1 MFLLAVM
8 AMMTLAVQA
17 DEEEFVVTSGDFK
30 VVMQPGKI
38 GRVEVDFTKAKV
50 GNLSTMEI
58 TDQSF
63 IDYLEANDQ
72 KVFKKWSEYQEEG
85 EETFMDRWNDAK
97 KKVIKLTKKDT
108 PDYIIKINATQ
119 LDPGN
124 SGAATWSWNKRGG
137 GIIISGTLEVLDAAG
152 NSVCKMN
159 INRYRGFST
168 RGLDIKIPT
177 FHRLGEATEKAPLLL
192 LHGGPGSTHNYFEV
206 LDCIAETG
214 RQVISY
220 DQIGCGNSY
229 LDGHPELWTQK
240 TWIDELIAIREYLH
254 LDNVHLLGQS
264 WGAMQAIAYVID
276 HQPQGIKSLIL
287 SSGHASSSLW
297 ASEQHRLIKYLSA
310 EDHQQKIKKRS
321 VVQKPLANGMI
332 LPICGPTIITLNS
345 MSSVWMNTRPSVSN
359 VPNVLALRL
368 TSMAGGLTN
377 ISRLVV

>member
-97 KKVIKLTKKDT
+97 KKVIKLTKKGT

-124 SGAATWSWNKRGG
+124 SGAATWSWNKRDG
-137 GIIISGTLEVLDAAG
+137 GIIISGTLEVLDASG

-177 FHRLGEATEKAPLLL
+177 FHRRT
-192 LHGGPGSTHNYFEV
+192 V
-206 LDCIAETG
+206 LF
-214 RQVISY
+214 
-220 DQIGCGNSY
+220 
-229 LDGHPELWTQK
+229 H
-240 TWIDELIAIREYLH
+240 
-254 LDNVHLLGQS
+254 
-264 WGAMQAIAYVID
+264 
-276 HQPQGIKSLIL
+276 KSLAKDL
-287 SSGHASSSLW
+287 L
-297 ASEQHRLIKYLSA
+297 EFLFDNNK
-310 EDHQQKIKKRS
+310 
-321 VVQKPLANGMI
+321 
-332 LPICGPTIITLNS
+332 
-345 MSSVWMNTRPSVSN
+345 
-359 VPNVLALRL
+359 
-368 TSMAGGLTN
+368 
-377 ISRLVV
+377 

>member
-85 EETFMDRWNDAK
+85 EETCMDRWNDIK
-97 KKVIKLTKKDT
+97 KKVIKLTKKGT
-108 PDYIIKINATQ
+108 PDYIIKINATR

-124 SGAATWSWNKRGG
+124 SGAATWSWNKRDG
-137 GIIISGTLEVLDAAG
+137 GIIISGTLEVLDASG
-152 NSVCKMN
+152 SSVCKMN

-177 FHRLGEATEKAPLLL
+177 FHRRTLL
-192 LHGGPGSTHNYFEV
+192 LH
-206 LDCIAETG
+206 
-214 RQVISY
+214 
-220 DQIGCGNSY
+220 
-229 LDGHPELWTQK
+229 
-240 TWIDELIAIREYLH
+240 
-254 LDNVHLLGQS
+254 
-264 WGAMQAIAYVID
+264 
-276 HQPQGIKSLIL
+276 KSLAKDL
-287 SSGHASSSLW
+287 L
-297 ASEQHRLIKYLSA
+297 EFLFDK
-310 EDHQQKIKKRS
+310 
-321 VVQKPLANGMI
+321 
-332 LPICGPTIITLNS
+332 
-345 MSSVWMNTRPSVSN
+345 
-359 VPNVLALRL
+359 
-368 TSMAGGLTN
+368 
-377 ISRLVV
+377 

>member
-97 KKVIKLTKKDT
+97 KKVIKLTKKGT

-124 SGAATWSWNKRGG
+124 SGAATWSWNKRDG
-137 GIIISGTLEVLDAAG
+137 GIIISGTLEVLDASG

-159 INRYRGFST
+159 INRYRGASS
-168 RGLDIKIPT
+168 RNLDIKIPT
-177 FHRLGEATEKAPLLL
+177 FHRRT
-192 LHGGPGSTHNYFEV
+192 V
-206 LDCIAETG
+206 LF
-214 RQVISY
+214 
-220 DQIGCGNSY
+220 
-229 LDGHPELWTQK
+229 H
-240 TWIDELIAIREYLH
+240 
-254 LDNVHLLGQS
+254 
-264 WGAMQAIAYVID
+264 
-276 HQPQGIKSLIL
+276 KSLAKDL
-287 SSGHASSSLW
+287 L
-297 ASEQHRLIKYLSA
+297 EFLFDNNK
-310 EDHQQKIKKRS
+310 
-321 VVQKPLANGMI
+321 
-332 LPICGPTIITLNS
+332 
-345 MSSVWMNTRPSVSN
+345 
-359 VPNVLALRL
+359 
-368 TSMAGGLTN
+368 
-377 ISRLVV
+377 

>member
-97 KKVIKLTKKDT
+97 KKVIKLTKKGT
-108 PDYIIKINATQ
+108 PDYIIKINATR

-124 SGAATWSWNKRGG
+124 SGAATWSWNKRDG
-137 GIIISGTLEVLDAAG
+137 GIIISGTLEVIDAAG

-177 FHRLGEATEKAPLLL
+177 FHRRT
-192 LHGGPGSTHNYFEV
+192 V
-206 LDCIAETG
+206 LF
-214 RQVISY
+214 
-220 DQIGCGNSY
+220 
-229 LDGHPELWTQK
+229 H
-240 TWIDELIAIREYLH
+240 
-254 LDNVHLLGQS
+254 
-264 WGAMQAIAYVID
+264 
-276 HQPQGIKSLIL
+276 KSLAKDL
-287 SSGHASSSLW
+287 L
-297 ASEQHRLIKYLSA
+297 EFLF
-310 EDHQQKIKKRS
+310 DD
-321 VVQKPLANGMI
+321 
-332 LPICGPTIITLNS
+332 
-345 MSSVWMNTRPSVSN
+345 
-359 VPNVLALRL
+359 
-368 TSMAGGLTN
+368 
-377 ISRLVV
+377 

>member
-1 MFLLAVM
+1 MKKMFLLAVM

-137 GIIISGTLEVLDAAG
+137 GIIISGTLEVIDAAG

-177 FHRLGEATEKAPLLL
+177 FHRRT
-192 LHGGPGSTHNYFEV
+192 V
-206 LDCIAETG
+206 LF
-214 RQVISY
+214 
-220 DQIGCGNSY
+220 
-229 LDGHPELWTQK
+229 H
-240 TWIDELIAIREYLH
+240 
-254 LDNVHLLGQS
+254 
-264 WGAMQAIAYVID
+264 
-276 HQPQGIKSLIL
+276 KSLAKDL
-287 SSGHASSSLW
+287 L
-297 ASEQHRLIKYLSA
+297 EFLF
-310 EDHQQKIKKRS
+310 DD
-321 VVQKPLANGMI
+321 
-332 LPICGPTIITLNS
+332 
-345 MSSVWMNTRPSVSN
+345 
-359 VPNVLALRL
+359 
-368 TSMAGGLTN
+368 
-377 ISRLVV
+377 

>member
-58 TDQSF
+58 TGQSF

-97 KKVIKLTKKDT
+97 KKVIKLTKKGT

-124 SGAATWSWNKRGG
+124 SGAATWSWNKRDG
-137 GIIISGTLEVLDAAG
+137 GIIISGTLEVLDASG

-177 FHRLGEATEKAPLLL
+177 FHRRT
-192 LHGGPGSTHNYFEV
+192 V
-206 LDCIAETG
+206 LF
-214 RQVISY
+214 
-220 DQIGCGNSY
+220 
-229 LDGHPELWTQK
+229 H
-240 TWIDELIAIREYLH
+240 
-254 LDNVHLLGQS
+254 
-264 WGAMQAIAYVID
+264 
-276 HQPQGIKSLIL
+276 KSLAKDL
-287 SSGHASSSLW
+287 L
-297 ASEQHRLIKYLSA
+297 EFLFDNNK
-310 EDHQQKIKKRS
+310 
-321 VVQKPLANGMI
+321 
-332 LPICGPTIITLNS
+332 
-345 MSSVWMNTRPSVSN
+345 
-359 VPNVLALRL
+359 
-368 TSMAGGLTN
+368 
-377 ISRLVV
+377 